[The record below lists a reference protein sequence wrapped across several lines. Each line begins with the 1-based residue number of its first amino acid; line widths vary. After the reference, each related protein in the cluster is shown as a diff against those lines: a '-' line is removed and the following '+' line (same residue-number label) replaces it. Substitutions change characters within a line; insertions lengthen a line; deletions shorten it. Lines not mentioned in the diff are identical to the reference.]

1 MESIKNFNP
10 EQLLF
15 INGKLT
21 PSVSGDTYDVI
32 NPATEETAG
41 KVAAANAADADLA
54 LDAARACFDQ
64 TDWST
69 NTEKR
74 LRGLGQLR
82 DGLLAVADE
91 WRHQLVAESGVPLA
105 FTYGPMLNSSITDI
119 NYVLDLLNGYSFE
132 EEIEDLG
139 SPLGGPAK
147 RIVRKEAAGVVVA
160 ITPWNAPVQTN
171 LQKIIPALAA
181 GCTVVL
187 KAAGNTPW
195 AATMI
200 GRVASQCPDLPAGAL
215 NVLTSSPNANIGSL
229 LTSDPRVD
237 IISFT
242 GSTATGSR
250 VMENAAKTI
259 KKTLL
264 ELGGKSAM
272 IILDDADFEQSL
284 PAAAFVCANAGQG
297 CIINSR
303 LLIPRSRYDEAI
315 VILEEMFRNIP
326 YGDPSDM
333 KNIMG
338 PMISGIQ
345 RKNVLGYI
353 EKGKAEGAR
362 LVVGGGIPKDRTKGY
377 YIEPTLFAD
386 VDNKMTIAQEEIFGP
401 VLVVIPF
408 DDDDDAIRIAND
420 SIYGLSGSVVSASL
434 ERAMHVA
441 RSVRTGTMNVNG
453 AFFFS
458 ANAPFGGYKQSGI
471 GRENGVAG
479 FEEYFEIKTIA
490 VPDTANR

>member
-1 MESIKNFNP
+1 MENLKKINP

-21 PSVSGDTYDVI
+21 PSVSGETYDVI
-32 NPATEETAG
+32 NPTTEEIAG
-41 KVAAANAADADLA
+41 RVAAANAADADLA
-54 LDAARACFDQ
+54 LAAARRCFDK

-74 LRGLGQLR
+74 ARALGQLR

-91 WRHQLVAESGVPLA
+91 WRHQLVVESGVPLA
-105 FTYGPMLNSSITDI
+105 FTYGPMLNSSVTDI
-119 NYVLDLLNGYSFE
+119 SYVLDLLNSYAFE

-139 SPLGGPAK
+139 SPMGGPAK

-187 KAAGNTPW
+187 KAASNTPW

-237 IISFT
+237 VISFT
-242 GSTATGSR
+242 GSTSTGSR

-272 IILDDADFEQSL
+272 IILDDADFGQSL
-284 PAAAFVCANAGQG
+284 PAAAFVCSNAGQG
-297 CIINSR
+297 CIVNSR

-315 VILEEMFRNIP
+315 AILEGIFRNIP
-326 YGDPSDM
+326 YGDPGDM

-338 PMISGIQ
+338 PVISATQ

-377 YIEPTLFAD
+377 YIEPTLFSD

-408 DDDDDAIRIAND
+408 DDDEDAIRIAND
-420 SIYGLSGSVVSASL
+420 SIYGLSGSVASASIK
-434 ERAMHVA
+434 RAMHVA
-441 RSVRTGTMNVNG
+441 RNVRTGSMNVNG

-479 FEEYFEIKTIA
+479 FEEYLEIKTIA
-490 VPDTANR
+490 IPASIN

>member
-1 MESIKNFNP
+1 METIKKINP

-21 PSVSGDTYDVI
+21 PSVSGATYDVI
-32 NPATEETAG
+32 NPTTEAIAG
-41 KVAAANAADADLA
+41 KVAAANTADADLA
-54 LDAARACFDQ
+54 LAAARHCFDT

-69 NTEKR
+69 NTGKR
-74 LRGLGQLR
+74 ARALGQLR
-82 DGLLAVADE
+82 DGLLAIADE

-105 FTYGPMLNSSITDI
+105 FTYGPMLNSSVTDI
-119 NYVLDLLNGYSFE
+119 NYVLDLLNSYTFE

-187 KAAGNTPW
+187 KAASNTPW

-215 NVLTSSPNANIGSL
+215 NVLTSSPNANIGSF
-229 LTSDPRVD
+229 LTSDPRADV
-237 IISFT
+237 ISFT

-272 IILDDADFEQSL
+272 IILDDADFGQSL
-284 PAAAFVCANAGQG
+284 PAAAFVCSNAGQG
-297 CIINSR
+297 CIVNSR

-315 VILEEMFRNIP
+315 AILEDIFRNIP
-326 YGDPSDM
+326 YGDPGDM

-338 PMISGIQ
+338 PMISATQ
-345 RKNVLGYI
+345 RRNVLGYI

-362 LVVGGGIPKDRTKGY
+362 LVVGGGIPKDLTKGY
-377 YIEPTLFAD
+377 YVEPTLFAD

-408 DDDDDAIRIAND
+408 DDDEDAIRIAND
-420 SIYGLSGSVVSASL
+420 SIYGLSGSVISASL
-434 ERAMHVA
+434 DRAMHVA
-441 RSVRTGTMNVNG
+441 RSVRTGSMNVNG

-479 FEEYFEIKTIA
+479 FEEYLEIKTIA
-490 VPDTANR
+490 IPGTVNE

>member
-1 MESIKNFNP
+1 MENLKLNP
-10 EQLLF
+10 EELLF

-21 PSVSGDTYDVI
+21 KSVSGETYDVI
-32 NPATEETAG
+32 NPTTEEVAG

-54 LDAARACFDQ
+54 LEAARRCFDE
-64 TDWST
+64 TDWAT

-74 LRGLGQLR
+74 ARALIQLR

-105 FTYGPMLNSSITDI
+105 FTYGPMLNSSVSDI
-119 NYVLDLLNGYSFE
+119 NYVIDVLNNYAFE

-139 SPLGGPAK
+139 SPMGGPAK

-187 KAAGNTPW
+187 KAANSTPW

-200 GRVASQCPDLPAGAL
+200 GRVASQCTDLPAGAL
-215 NVLTSSPNANIGSL
+215 NILTSSPNANIGSL
-229 LTSDPRVD
+229 LTSDLRVD
-237 IISFT
+237 VVSFT
-242 GSTATGSR
+242 GSTTTGSR

-272 IILDDADFEQSL
+272 IVLDDADFTQVL
-284 PAAAFVCANAGQG
+284 PAASFVCANAGQG
-297 CIINSR
+297 CILNTR
-303 LLIPRSRYDEAI
+303 LLIPRSRYAEAI
-315 VILEEMFRNIP
+315 AILETVYRNIP
-326 YGDPSDM
+326 YGDPNDTN
-333 KNIMG
+333 NIMG
-338 PMISGIQ
+338 PMISATQ
-345 RKNVLGYI
+345 RKNVLNYI

-377 YIEPTLFAD
+377 YVEPTLFAD

-401 VLVVIPF
+401 VLVVIPY
-408 DDDDDAIRIAND
+408 DDDEDAIRIAND
-420 SIYGLSGSVVSASL
+420 SIYGLSGSVVSASF

-479 FEEYFEIKTIA
+479 FEEYLEIKTIA
-490 VPDTANR
+490 IPVTASL

>member
-1 MESIKNFNP
+1 MENLKLNP
-10 EQLLF
+10 EELLF
-15 INGKLT
+15 IKGKLT
-21 PSVSGDTYDVI
+21 KSVSGETYDVI
-32 NPATEETAG
+32 NPTTEEVAG

-54 LDAARACFDQ
+54 LEAARRCFDE
-64 TDWST
+64 TDWAT
-69 NTEKR
+69 NTAKR
-74 LRGLGQLR
+74 ARALVQLR

-105 FTYGPMLNSSITDI
+105 FTYGPMLNSSVTDI
-119 NYVLDLLNGYSFE
+119 NYVLDVLNNYAFE

-139 SPLGGPAK
+139 SPMGGPAR
-147 RIVRKEAAGVVVA
+147 RIVRKEAAGVV
-160 ITPWNAPVQTN
+160 QTN
-171 LQKIIPALAA
+171 LQKLIPALAA

-187 KAAGNTPW
+187 KAANSTPW

-215 NVLTSSPNANIGSL
+215 NILTSSPNANIGSL

-237 IISFT
+237 VISFT
-242 GSTATGSR
+242 GSTTTGSR

-259 KKTLL
+259 KKPLL

-272 IILDDADFEQSL
+272 IVLDDADFTKVL
-284 PAAAFVCANAGQG
+284 PAASFVCSNAGQG
-297 CIINSR
+297 CIVNSR
-303 LLIPRSRYDEAI
+303 LLVPRSRYDEAI
-315 VILEEMFRNIP
+315 AILEAVYRNIP

-333 KNIMG
+333 NNIMG
-338 PMISGIQ
+338 PMISATQ
-345 RKNVLGYI
+345 RKNVLSYI
-353 EKGKAEGAR
+353 VKGKAEGAR
-362 LVVGGGIPKDRTKGY
+362 LVVGGGIPKDRLKGY
-377 YIEPTLFAD
+377 YVEPTLFAD

-408 DDDDDAIRIAND
+408 DDDEDAIRIAND
-420 SIYGLSGSVVSASL
+420 SIYGLSGSVVSASF

-441 RSVRTGTMNVNG
+441 RSVRTGSMNVNG

-471 GRENGVAG
+471 GRENGVIG
-479 FEEYFEIKTIA
+479 FEEYLEIKTIA
-490 VPDTANR
+490 IPVAA

>member
-1 MESIKNFNP
+1 METIKNFNP

-15 INGKLT
+15 INGKLN
-21 PSVSGDTYDVI
+21 PSVSEETYDVI
-32 NPATEETAG
+32 NPTTEEIAG

-54 LDAARACFDQ
+54 LATARRCFDE

-74 LRGLGQLR
+74 ARALGQLR

-105 FTYGPMLNSSITDI
+105 FTYGAMLNSSVTDI
-119 NYVLDLLNGYSFE
+119 NYVLDLLNSYAFE

-139 SPLGGPAK
+139 SPMGGPAK

-187 KAAGNTPW
+187 KAASNTPW

-215 NVLTSSPNANIGSL
+215 NILTSSPNANIGSL

-297 CIINSR
+297 CIVNSR

-315 VILEEMFRNIP
+315 AILEEIFRNIP
-326 YGDPSDM
+326 YGDPRDM

-338 PMISGIQ
+338 PMVSATQ
-345 RKNVLGYI
+345 RKNVLSYI
-353 EKGKAEGAR
+353 ENGRAEGAR

-377 YIEPTLFAD
+377 YVEPTLFAD

-408 DDDDDAIRIAND
+408 DDDEDAIRIAND

-434 ERAMHVA
+434 DRAMHVA
-441 RSVRTGTMNVNG
+441 RSVRTGSMNVNG

-490 VPDTANR
+490 IPDTING

>member
-1 MESIKNFNP
+1 MENLKKINP

-21 PSVSGDTYDVI
+21 PSVSGETYDVI
-32 NPATEETAG
+32 NPTTEEVAG

-54 LDAARACFDQ
+54 LTAARRCFDE

-69 NTEKR
+69 NTAKR
-74 LRGLGQLR
+74 ARALVQLR

-105 FTYGPMLNSSITDI
+105 FTYGAMLNSSVTDI
-119 NYVLDLLNGYSFE
+119 NYVLELLNSYAFE

-139 SPLGGPAK
+139 SPMGGPAK
-147 RIVRKEAAGVVVA
+147 RIIRKEAAGVVVA

-187 KAAGNTPW
+187 KAANNTPW

-215 NVLTSSPNANIGSL
+215 NILTSSPNANIGSL
-229 LTSDPRVD
+229 LTSDSRVD
-237 IISFT
+237 VISFT

-250 VMENAAKTI
+250 VMGNASKTI

-272 IILDDADFEQSL
+272 VILDDADFEQSL

-297 CIINSR
+297 CIVNSR
-303 LLIPRSRYDEAI
+303 LLIPLSRYEEAI
-315 VILEEMFRNIP
+315 TILEKIFHNIP
-326 YGDPSDM
+326 YGDPCDT

-338 PMISGIQ
+338 PMVSAIQ

-362 LVVGGGIPKDRTKGY
+362 LVVGGGIPKDRAKGY
-377 YIEPTLFAD
+377 YVEPTLFAD
-386 VDNKMTIAQEEIFGP
+386 VDNKMSIAQEEIFGP

-408 DDDDDAIRIAND
+408 DDDEDAIRIAND
-420 SIYGLSGSVVSASL
+420 SIYGLSGSVVSASF

-441 RSVRTGTMNVNG
+441 RSVRTGSMNVNG

-479 FEEYFEIKTIA
+479 FEEYLEIKTIA
-490 VPDTANR
+490 IPAS

>member
-1 MESIKNFNP
+1 MENFRELNP
-10 EQLLF
+10 EELLF
-15 INGKLT
+15 IDGKLT
-21 PSVSGDTYDVI
+21 KSVSGETYNVI
-32 NPATEETAG
+32 NPATEEIAG

-54 LDAARACFDQ
+54 LAAARHCFDQ

-69 NTEKR
+69 NTAKR
-74 LRGLGQLR
+74 TRALVQLR

-91 WRHQLVAESGVPLA
+91 WRHQLVMESGVPLA
-105 FTYGPMLNSSITDI
+105 FTFGPMLNSSVSDI
-119 NYVLDLLNGYSFE
+119 NYILNVLNNYTFE

-139 SPLGGPAK
+139 SPMGGPAR

-171 LQKIIPALAA
+171 LQKIIPALAS

-187 KAAGNTPW
+187 KAAFNTPW

-215 NVLTSSPNANIGSL
+215 NILTSGPSGNIGAL

-237 IISFT
+237 VVSFT
-242 GSTATGSR
+242 GSTTTGSR

-272 IILDDADFEQSL
+272 IVLDDADFAQLL
-284 PAAAFVCANAGQG
+284 PAAAAVCSNAGQG
-297 CIINSR
+297 CILNTR
-303 LLIPRSRYDEAI
+303 LLVPRSRYDEAI
-315 VILEEMFRNIP
+315 AILEGVYRNIP
-326 YGDPSDM
+326 YGDPNDM
-333 KNIMG
+333 NNIMG
-338 PMISGIQ
+338 PMISASQ
-345 RKNVLGYI
+345 RKTVLGYI

-377 YIEPTLFAD
+377 YIEPTLFVD

-408 DDDDDAIRIAND
+408 DDDEDAIRIAND
-420 SIYGLSGSVVSASL
+420 SIYGLSGSVISASF

-441 RSVRTGTMNVNG
+441 RSVRTGSMNVNG

-479 FEEYFEIKTIA
+479 FEEYLEIKTIA
-490 VPDTANR
+490 VPVMA

>member
-1 MESIKNFNP
+1 MENSKNMNP
-10 EQLLF
+10 ERLLF
-15 INGKLT
+15 IDGQLT
-21 PSVSGDTYDVI
+21 PSESGDTYEVI
-32 NPATEETAG
+32 NPTTEEVAG
-41 KVAAANAADADLA
+41 VVSAASLADGNRAVAAA
-54 LDAARACFDQ
+54 RRCFDE

-69 NTEKR
+69 NTEMR
-74 LRGLGQLR
+74 RRALTQLR
-82 DGLLAVADE
+82 DGLMAVADE

-105 FTYGPMLNSSITDI
+105 FTYGPMLDSSVSDI
-119 NYVLDLLNGYSFE
+119 NYSLELFQNYKFE
-132 EEIEDLG
+132 REIKDLG
-139 SPLGGPAK
+139 SPMGGAAC
-147 RIVRKEAAGVVVA
+147 RIVRKEATGVVVA

-187 KAAGNTPW
+187 KAAHNTPW

-200 GRVASQCPDLPAGAL
+200 GRVASKCHDLPPGAL
-215 NVLTSSPNANIGSL
+215 NILTSGAGGALGAS

-237 IISFT
+237 IVSFT
-242 GSTATGSR
+242 GSTTTGSR

-272 IILDDADFEQSL
+272 IVLDDADFTQTL
-284 PAAAFVCANAGQG
+284 PAAGFVCANAGQG
-297 CIINSR
+297 CILNTR
-303 LLIPRSRYDEAI
+303 LLIPRSRYAEAI
-315 VILEEMFRNIP
+315 AILETVYRNIP
-326 YGDPSDM
+326 FGDPTDT

-338 PMISGIQ
+338 PMISSSQ
-345 RKNVLGYI
+345 RKIVLDYI

-362 LVVGGGIPKDRTKGY
+362 LVVGGSIPKENSKGY
-377 YIEPTLFAD
+377 FVEPTLFAD

-408 DDDDDAIRIAND
+408 DDDEDAIRIAND
-420 SIYGLSGSVVSASL
+420 SIYGLSGSVISASI

-441 RSVRTGTMNVNG
+441 RSVRTGSMNVNG

-471 GRENGVAG
+471 GRENGIEG
-479 FEEYFEIKTIA
+479 FEEYLETKTIA
-490 VPDTANR
+490 IPVTTNN